1 VTDFRFQYSVA
12 VRFADLDV
20 LVHVNHLAY
29 LEILEAGRVAYYQ
42 QVLGMQSV
50 WELGFVLAE
59 LRVRYLASALL
70 GQTLV
75 VHFGVRWLKRSSSH
89 FQFELRDQASGQLL
103 AEGEGVQVYVNR
115 ETGRSAP
122 LPDSYRQRIE
132 AFEGRP
138 LQPPIS

>member
-1 VTDFRFQYSVA
+1 VTEFRFQHPVA

-20 LVHVNHLAY
+20 LGHVNHLAF
-29 LEILEAGRVAYYQ
+29 LEILETGRVAYYQ

-75 VHFGVRWLKRSSSH
+75 VHFGVRWMKRSSSG
-89 FQFELRDQASGQLL
+89 FGFELRDQASGQLL

-115 ETGRSAP
+115 QSGRSAP
-122 LPDSYRQRIE
+122 LPDSYRERIGR
-132 AFEGRP
+132 FEGRSM
-138 LQPPIS
+138 QPPPN